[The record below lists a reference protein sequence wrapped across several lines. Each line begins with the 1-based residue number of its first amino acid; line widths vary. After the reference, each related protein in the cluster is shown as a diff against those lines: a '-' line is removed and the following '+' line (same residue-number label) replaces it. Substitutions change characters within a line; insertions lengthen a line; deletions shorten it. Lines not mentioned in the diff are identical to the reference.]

1 MELALIFILSVIIA
15 FALATGSFLN
25 VIIYRVPRKESIVWP
40 GSHCPKCGEGLS
52 WYDNIPLLSWFWLRG
67 RCRHCGRPISWQYPL
82 VELTTA
88 LLLVA
93 AFFKFGVD
101 LKFIFAALML
111 LVLLTVAVVDAQ
123 RQIIPNRIILPSLV
137 VVPILAVAAGLAG
150 RQAMPIVGSVG
161 YLEMAIG
168 FVLGGGLLL
177 IIAMVRPGG
186 MGGGDI
192 KLAAFMGIFLGRYVL
207 IALFI
212 GFLLGSLAG
221 IISMAFFHKS
231 RKDLLP
237 FGPYL
242 SLGAMLTLF
251 FGYELF
257 QWYIGFIL

>member
-1 MELALIFILSVIIA
+1 MELALILIIIA
-15 FALATGSFLN
+15 FGLATGSFLN
-25 VIIYRVPRKESIVWP
+25 VIIYRVPRQESIVWP
-40 GSHCPKCGEGLS
+40 GSHCPKCGEELS

-67 RCRHCGRPISWQYPL
+67 RCRYCGRPISWQYPL
-82 VELTTA
+82 VELGTA
-88 LLLVA
+88 VLFVA

-111 LVLLTVAVVDAQ
+111 VVLLAVAVVDLQ
-123 RQIIPNRIILPSLV
+123 RQIIPNRIILPSLIAA
-137 VVPILAVAAGLAG
+137 PILAVIAGFASG
-150 RQAMPIVGSVG
+150 QAMPIAGTVG

-168 FVLGGGLLL
+168 FILGGGLLL
-177 IIAMVRPGG
+177 LIALVRPGG

-221 IISMAFFHKS
+221 IIAMAFFHKS

-242 SLGAMLTLF
+242 SLGAMLTIF
-251 FGYELF
+251 FGFELF
-257 QWYIGFIL
+257 QWYISLM